1 MDKPLFPGL
10 DTSSSSPSAANGGNN
25 GSVGTVTM
33 EAPHET
39 SKTIL
44 PDLFGE
50 SATPKGPATEGSN
63 VVNAVVS
70 QTDTARILGPKPTI
84 HPSIDIPG
92 KGFSLSGF
100 LLKLSIFLA
109 VATALFFYSQ
119 LQTQFEI
126 FGKNPAQQLSSLEST
141 IQEEQ
146 TTLNLYRWTLA
157 TYALDEFSQLA
168 DHYLYQLSIYESE
181 WTSRNTKT
189 SLEAELTELQD
200 SMKTELATVKDHVS
214 ATLYPENTEFS
225 SLSLPELDNQYTS
238 LLMTRIDSDKQALLV
253 KEGGPYTTEIAT
265 LDSVLNLLN
274 HPNLVTTVRT
284 LDFESD
290 LSTESIQTLF
300 EYAMEINTSE
310 YLTVLSV
317 KNQRTDWNN
326 LLQSIEALTSQVDPL
341 YESNLPS
348 YIEYSNIS
356 LDAETGEVALR
367 GTTRTDDSLNFSVIS
382 DLIDELEQSDLFM
395 NVETRSFSKSESQED
410 GYTAQFTISMIIQTE
425 PDERD
430 VAPSTAQTSSSNDS
444 TSTRVETVPTTSSG
458 DSETEEEP
466 AEEAPTEP
474 SSDSAETETPSA
486 DDATT
491 ETSTESDATTETSL
505 LDTVTDSVA
514 ETGAALV
521 SITQETMEWMGAS
534 MEPWAHAKQSFKEE
548 IDALIPATGPVP
560 AGSSR
565 VSRTSNHP

>member
-10 DTSSSSPSAANGGNN
+10 DTASSSPSAASGGNN
-25 GSVGTVTM
+25 GSVGAVTM
-33 EAPHET
+33 EAPHEI
-39 SKTIL
+39 SKPTL

-50 SATPKGPATEGSN
+50 SATLKGPATEGSN

-84 HPSIDIPG
+84 HPSIEIPG
-92 KGFSLSGF
+92 KGFSISGF
-100 LLKLSIFLA
+100 FLKLSIFLA

-189 SLEAELTELQD
+189 ALEAELIELQD
-200 SMKTELATVKDHVS
+200 SMKTELATVKEHVS
-214 ATLYPENTEFS
+214 ATLYPENTGFS
-225 SLSLPELDNQYTS
+225 ALSLPELDDQYTG
-238 LLMTRIDSDKQALLV
+238 LLMTRIDSEKQALLV

-274 HPNLVTTVRT
+274 HPNLVTSVRT

-290 LSTESIQTLF
+290 LSAESIQALF

-310 YLTVLSV
+310 YLTVMSV

-348 YIEYSNIS
+348 YIEYSNLS
-356 LDAETGEVALR
+356 LDAETGEVVLR

-395 NVETRSFSKSESQED
+395 DVETRSFSKSESQDD
-410 GYTAQFTISMIIQTE
+410 GYTAQFTISMMLQAE

-430 VAPSTAQTSSSNDS
+430 VTLSTTQTSSSEDS
-444 TSTRVETVPTTSSG
+444 TSTRVETVPTTT
-458 DSETEEEP
+458 TEETST
-466 AEEAPTEP
+466 EEVPTEETSTEP
-474 SSDSAETETPSA
+474 SSDSTETETTSTDEVTDESA
-486 DDATT
+486 ETT
-491 ETSTESDATTETSL
+491 ETSV
-505 LDTVTDSVA
+505 LDTVTESVS

-521 SITQETMEWMGAS
+521 SITQETMEWMSAS

-548 IDALIPATGPVP
+548 IDALIPVTGPVP